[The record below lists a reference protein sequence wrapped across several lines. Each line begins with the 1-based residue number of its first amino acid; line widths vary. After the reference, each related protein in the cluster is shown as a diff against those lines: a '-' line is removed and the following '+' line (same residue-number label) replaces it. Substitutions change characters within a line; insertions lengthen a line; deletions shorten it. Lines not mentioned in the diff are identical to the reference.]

1 MQCLICHAHSNKLPT
16 YKCGHSFH
24 AGCLT
29 RWEEASNPRSTGTRR
44 CTTSIVCP
52 YCNTHI
58 SLFKETR
65 SSDKML
71 NFYNKLLWLLS
82 LCNGSSEY
90 SSKSYFI
97 PDGYC
102 EMCEGSDSI
111 MYMKVNEDDGTT
123 SWLCRRCQR
132 RCWKYGECPTEEYIV
147 PSSCEARNKVMVKC
161 LNYIWDSRIQ
171 VRKNLRIRRS
181 LLEKVKR
188 YIEKT
193 TPGSKELEYL
203 SDKITQSEI
212 DSIRRISIKIQQRM

>member
-1 MQCLICHAHSNKLPT
+1 
-16 YKCGHSFH
+16 
-24 AGCLT
+24 
-29 RWEEASNPRSTGTRR
+29 
-44 CTTSIVCP
+44 
-52 YCNTHI
+52 
-58 SLFKETR
+58 
-65 SSDKML
+65 ML

-82 LCNGSSEY
+82 LCNGFSEY
-90 SSKSYFI
+90 SSESYFI

-123 SWLCRRCQR
+123 SWLCRRCQS
-132 RCWKYGECPTEEYIV
+132 RCWKYGECPTEEYIL
-147 PSSCEARNKVMVKC
+147 PSSCEARNKVMIKC
-161 LNYIWDSRIQ
+161 LNYIWDNRIQ

-193 TPGSKELEYL
+193 TPGSKEWEYI
-203 SDKITQSEI
+203 SDKMTQSEI